1 MKFKINNREVESY
14 QLSNNEVLELFTN
27 PSTTD
32 EEKEALNSII
42 IDRFTSDLCKNPGE
56 TEDDVFARFFGNFV
70 NGRLCSR
77 QKVAERMCTEHR
89 YLQQEMFKVCLE
101 YIKNLAE
108 NYGKGYYDERNKWSC
123 ETSSL
128 IVEAMNKIDRPI

>member
-14 QLSNNEVLELFTN
+14 QLSNNEALDLFTN

-70 NGRLCSR
+70 NGKLCSR
-77 QKVAERMCTEHR
+77 KKVAERMCTEHR
-89 YLQQEMFKVCLE
+89 YLQQEMFKVCSE
-101 YIKNLAE
+101 YIKKLAE
-108 NYGKGYYDERNKWSC
+108 NYEKGYYDGRNKWAC

-128 IVEAMNKIDRPI
+128 IVEAMNKICRPI

>member
-14 QLSNNEVLELFTN
+14 QLSNNEVLDLFTN

-42 IDRFTSDLCKNPGE
+42 IDRFTSDLCKKPGE
-56 TEDDVFARFFGNFV
+56 TEDDVFARFFGDFV

-101 YIKNLAE
+101 YIKKLAE
-108 NYGKGYYDERNKWSC
+108 NYGKGYYDGRNQWAC

-128 IVEAMNKIDRPI
+128 IVEAMTKICRPI

>member
-1 MKFKINNREVESY
+1 MNFKINNREVESY

-27 PSTTD
+27 PSTTK
-32 EEKEALNSII
+32 EEKDALNNII
-42 IDRFTSDLCKNPGE
+42 INRFTNDLCKEPGE

-101 YIKNLAE
+101 YIKKLAE
-108 NYGKGYYDERNKWSC
+108 NYGKGYYDGRNEWSC
-123 ETSSL
+123 ETSSM
-128 IVEAMNKIDRPI
+128 IVESMKKLERII